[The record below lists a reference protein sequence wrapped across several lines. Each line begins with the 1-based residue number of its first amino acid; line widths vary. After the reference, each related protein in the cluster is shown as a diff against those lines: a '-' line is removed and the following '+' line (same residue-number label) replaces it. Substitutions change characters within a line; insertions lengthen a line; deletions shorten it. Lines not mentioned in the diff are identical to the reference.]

1 MGDVERGRITLSD
14 EDRLPWLEAV
24 EDEDDEDGV
33 SLAKLIALVIVALV
47 AIGLVVGG
55 IFWMR
60 RGLQSSSAGG
70 GVIAA
75 PAGDYKVPA
84 TDAKGM
90 EVDGLGDASYAAS
103 QGENVSSTIDTTRV
117 PERPLTEGMAAAEAA
132 GAQIGS
138 SRIDSRGAA
147 PAAPVRTVPLPSS
160 GTAAAPA
167 APATRPAPA
176 PAPAKPAPAPTKMAS
191 STPAPSSEPSASAAT
206 AEAGPKASKQIG
218 AYSTEAKAEAGRRD
232 LTSRFPALRSLDL
245 TIQEGTSNG
254 KTVYRIFMRGGPA
267 RVNAVC
273 AALHS
278 AKEGCIPG

>member
-24 EDEDDEDGV
+24 EDEDDDDGV
-33 SLAKLIALVIVALV
+33 SLARLIALVIVALV

-55 IFWMR
+55 VFWMR
-60 RGLQSSSAGG
+60 RGLQSHGEG

-75 PAGDYKVPA
+75 PAGAYKVPA

-147 PAAPVRTVPLPSS
+147 PAAPVRTVPLPPS
-160 GTAAAPA
+160 GTTPTPAAPA
-167 APATRPAPA
+167 ARPA
-176 PAPAKPAPAPTKMAS
+176 PAPAPTKMAS

-206 AEAGPKASKQIG
+206 AETGPRASKQIG

-232 LTSRFPALRSLDL
+232 LTSRFPALRLLDL